1 MPKTYFHNNWYKAT
15 ENVPLEFTCI
25 RTIFRLKKEKRKEKK
40 RIFFKLGQAVTMHI
54 RPLTLSPSNVLVSMT
69 ILLVSFCQITFQKS
83 SNVLGLKGPVKYQLI
98 IRNHIKDY
106 IKDNTLLICRWA
118 ARMLFVCKYICQKD
132 SRFD

>member
-15 ENVPLEFTCI
+15 ENVPLEFSCI
-25 RTIFRLKKEKRKEKK
+25 RTIFRLKEHNNKKKKIEKK
-40 RIFFKLGQAVTMHI
+40 KKEYFFKLGQAVTMHI

-106 IKDNTLLICRWA
+106 IKDNTLLICR
-118 ARMLFVCKYICQKD
+118 
-132 SRFD
+132 